1 MFHRNRLKVRG
12 RMLLLLGLLL
22 TLALPGVAAAQ
33 APVFPEVIQLPVAF
47 EPEGIAVGR
56 GTSFYTGSLADG
68 SVYGGDL
75 RTGEGGIVV
84 SPQAGRIS
92 VGMKVDTRTNYL
104 FVAGGTT
111 GDAYIYDAAT
121 GAELAVISLGL
132 PGATFINDVVVTR
145 EAAYFTNSFAPYFY
159 RVPLGPGGRI
169 PDPVVAEPVML
180 TGAWVQVP
188 GAFVFNSNGITATP
202 NGKQLIIVNSATGK
216 LYRVDP
222 ANGGADE
229 IDLGGEVMT
238 NGDGILLHG
247 KTLYVVQNRLNR
259 IAVISLAPD
268 LATGSVDRYITNPNF
283 AVPTTIAEHG
293 QSLYAVNAKF
303 GTPASGTP
311 YEVVKVDK

>member
-1 MFHRNRLKVRG
+1 MSHRDRLKVRG

-22 TLALPGVAAAQ
+22 ALALPGVAAAQ
-33 APVFPEVIQLPVAF
+33 APVFPDLIQLPVGFA
-47 EPEGIAVGR
+47 PEGIAVGR

-75 RTGEGGIVV
+75 RTGEGAILV
-84 SPQAGRIS
+84 SPQAGRIA

-104 FVAGGTT
+104 FVAGGT
-111 GDAYIYDAAT
+111 GGEAYVYDAAT
-121 GAELAVISLGL
+121 GAEVAVIPLGL
-132 PGATFINDVVVTR
+132 PGASFINDVVVTR
-145 EAAYFTNSFAPYFY
+145 DAAYFTNSFAPYFY
-159 RVPLGPGGRI
+159 RVRLGPGGAL

-180 TGAWVQVP
+180 TGQWMQVP
-188 GAFVFNSNGITATP
+188 GAFVFNSNGIAATP
-202 NGKQLIIVNSATGK
+202 NGKRLIIVNSATGK

-259 IAVISLAPD
+259 IAVIGIAPD
-268 LATGSVDRYITNPNF
+268 YASGSVDRYITNPNF
-283 AVPTTIAEHG
+283 DVPTTIAEYG
-293 QSLYAVNAKF
+293 KFLYAVNAKF
-303 GTPASGTP
+303 GTPAPGTP
-311 YEVVKVDK
+311 YEVVQVSR